1 MYIFS
6 GSAIE
11 VLDDFTIVAVHSP
24 VSDDSSV
31 GNGEYGLTDIRFC
44 TSLGEYEDLKE
55 FNLTEIEVKRL
66 AMYGHLSK
74 QIDGKEVNIELHI
87 MDKITKTFSDYIEKI
102 VERCLGRYEYV
113 VEFTINGDDILT
125 HYDELT
131 LNECGKII
139 MDFATSNVID
149 EISITFPPN
158 LEND

>member
-1 MYIFS
+1 MFTQQC
-6 GSAIE
+6 IE
-11 VLDDFTIVAVHSP
+11 SEWLGGDNMESVDQVKFVLDLPISK
-24 VSDDSSV
+24 VSK
-31 GNGEYGLTDIRFC
+31 YY
-44 TSLGEYEDLKE
+44 LGEYEDLKE
-55 FNLTEIEVKRL
+55 FNLTENEVKKL

-74 QIDGKEVNIELHI
+74 QIDRKKVNIELHI
-87 MDKITKTFSDYIEKI
+87 VDEITTTTFSDYIEKI

-113 VEFTINGDDILT
+113 VEFTINGEDILT

-158 LEND
+158 LENDEKKNFL